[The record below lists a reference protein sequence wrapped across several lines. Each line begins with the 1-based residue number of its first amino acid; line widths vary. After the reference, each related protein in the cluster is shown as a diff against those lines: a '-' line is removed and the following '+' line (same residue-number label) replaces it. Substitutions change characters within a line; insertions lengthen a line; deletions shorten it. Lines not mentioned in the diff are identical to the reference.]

1 MPGTTGIARYHQTNC
16 TMNIY
21 LYLTAAIV
29 LEVIATSFLKASEG
43 FTNLWPSL
51 ATALGYAGSFYCLS
65 LTLKVMPVGIVY
77 ALWSGAG
84 IVLTAIVAWIVF
96 KQRLDAAAI
105 GGMALIV
112 SGVIVINV
120 FSKSSPH

>member
-1 MPGTTGIARYHQTNC
+1 MS
-16 TMNIY
+16 IY
-21 LYLTAAIV
+21 VYLVGAIV
-29 LEVIATSFLKASEG
+29 LEVFATSFLKASNG

-51 ATALGYAGSFYCLS
+51 ATIAGYAGSFYLLS
-65 LTLKVMPVGIVY
+65 LTLKVLPVGIVY

-96 KQRLDAAAI
+96 KQRLDLAAI
-105 GGMALIV
+105 SGMALILA
-112 SGVIVINV
+112 GVIVINV

>member
-1 MPGTTGIARYHQTNC
+1 
-16 TMNIY
+16 
-21 LYLTAAIV
+21 
-29 LEVIATSFLKASEG
+29 
-43 FTNLWPSL
+43 
-51 ATALGYAGSFYCLS
+51 